1 MQKRSG
7 PGASLPRS
15 SGWCPGKTAPAARSG
30 WDRSPGE
37 VIRTGQQVAGPFGS
51 RSRAN
56 GKRDKLDNDYGAYRY
71 TVRPVKIE
79 EANEVRQVTA

>member
-1 MQKRSG
+1 LIPSRS
-7 PGASLPRS
+7 
-15 SGWCPGKTAPAARSG
+15 
-30 WDRSPGE
+30 
-37 VIRTGQQVAGPFGS
+37 TGQQVAGPFGS